1 MKSGK
6 ENKKV
11 SRMVDV
17 QTVSIAIASASV
29 VVGIFY
35 YALQLRHQTKI
46 RETDLAIRINPM
58 FSLSA
63 MEFQRAGLKVASL
76 EHKGYND
83 FVKRY
88 GSLATDTPESL
99 AVHTMLNFSE
109 GIGYLLK
116 RNLVSTDLVW
126 TYYGEGFIKVWDKI
140 GPLMEG
146 LTKQTVGE
154 SFTSEPCEYLYKEMK
169 KKKQQLQ
176 QKGVKNG

>member
-1 MKSGK
+1 
-6 ENKKV
+6 
-11 SRMVDV
+11 MVDV
-17 QTVSIAIASASV
+17 QTVSIVLASASV
-29 VVGIFY
+29 IAGVVY

-46 RETDLAIRINPM
+46 RETDLAIRINPL
-58 FSLSA
+58 FNLNA
-63 MEFQRAGLKVASL
+63 VEFQRAALKVASL

-140 GPLMEG
+140 RPLMEG

-154 SFTSEPCEYLYKEMK
+154 SFTSEPCEYLYREMK
-169 KKKQQLQ
+169 KRKQQLQ
-176 QKGVKNG
+176 QKGVQSG